1 MRIGF
6 TLPQVG
12 ALAHEAGEIA
22 RFAREAEGLGAES
35 LWVFDRL
42 LAPVRP
48 VIGYN
53 GADSF
58 PPEFDSLLDPFTV
71 LAVAASATERVSLG
85 TNVLNAPWYPP
96 ALLARSL
103 TTIDQVSGGRLIP
116 GFGAGWSPDEFE
128 AVGIPLNE
136 RGARLDEC
144 LDVLEAIWTTNPA
157 EYHGRYWSLPATRA
171 ALKPVQRPRPPIFLA
186 GFAPAAMRRVA
197 RRADGW
203 LPAVM
208 PGAGP
213 LDPAGS
219 IAAPMAQIR
228 TLAEEQGRDPGELSM
243 ILRVYPLGT
252 AGLDEIAE
260 TILRAGEEAGVDHAF
275 VDLMYQAKSV
285 DHALELAGHILAL
298 TGGKK

>member
-12 ALAHEAGEIA
+12 PLAHEAAEIA
-22 RFAREAEGLGAES
+22 RYAREVEQLGAES

-58 PPEFDSLLDPFTV
+58 PPEFDALLDPFIV
-71 LAVAASATERVSLG
+71 MAVAANATERVSIG
-85 TNVLNAPWYPP
+85 SSILNGAWYPP

-116 GFGAGWSPDEFE
+116 GLGAGWSPDEFE
-128 AVGIPLNE
+128 AVGIPLSE

-144 LDVLEAIWTTNPA
+144 LDVLEALWTTNPA

-171 ALKPVQRPRPPIFLA
+171 GLKPVQRPRPPIFLA

-203 LPAVM
+203 LPGVAPGLWPVD
-208 PGAGP
+208 PGAAI
-213 LDPAGS
+213 AG
-219 IAAPMAQIR
+219 PMAQIR
-228 TLAEEQGRDPGELSM
+228 ALAEEQGRDPAELGM
-243 ILRVYPLGT
+243 ILRVYPT
-252 AGLDEIAE
+252 AAASLEEITTA
-260 TILRAGEEAGVDHAF
+260 IVRVRDEAGVDHAF
-275 VDLMYQAKSV
+275 VDLMYQTKSV
-285 DHALELAGHILAL
+285 DHALELTGRILDLVRAA
-298 TGGKK
+298 